1 MSAEKRIKMAIVG
14 LDNAGKSTILLTLQR
29 QAGLQDF
36 TKLQPTKGLQTEQFT
51 TDDNVYNVWDFGGQS
66 KYRES
71 YLQKPEYFA
80 ETDKVIFVIDIQ
92 DKERFEVALK
102 YLEEILEI
110 MKKNGIKCEYSI
122 FLHKFDPELLESEEY
137 QERSQNLRKKLRQ
150 LFKNYQFQVK
160 VFHTSI
166 YTIFQRIQVM

>member
-1 MSAEKRIKMAIVG
+1 MVFVG

-29 QAGLQDF
+29 QAGLQSYA
-36 TKLQPTKGLQTEQFT
+36 KLQPTKGLQTEQFT
-51 TDDNVYNVWDFGGQS
+51 TQDAIYNVWDFGGQS

-71 YLQKPEYFA
+71 YLEKPEYFA

-92 DKERFEVALK
+92 DENRYELALK
-102 YLEEILEI
+102 YLEEILAI
-110 MKKNGIKCEYSI
+110 LKKDEAKCEYTI
-122 FLHKFDPELLESEEY
+122 FLHKFDPELLESIEY
-137 QERSQNLRKKLRQ
+137 QERSQNLRKRLRQ
-150 LFKNYQFQVK
+150 LFKDYQLPLK